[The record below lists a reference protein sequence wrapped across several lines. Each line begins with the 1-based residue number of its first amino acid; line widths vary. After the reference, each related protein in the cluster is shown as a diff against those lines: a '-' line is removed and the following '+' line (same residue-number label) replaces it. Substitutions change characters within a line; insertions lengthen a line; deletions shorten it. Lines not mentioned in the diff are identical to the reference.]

1 MKLLSGTI
9 RPRLP
14 SCQTCRNASNTTTL
28 VGGKWW
34 EKVPVKQPSC
44 WNSFEK
50 FWSNRHTESSH
61 QFSTW
66 FILIRS
72 AIYDFCQIMTF
83 LTHTKWITSD
93 YLLFILD
100 IATAW
105 RTSDRHFHNSFFF
118 FSMYLRTHHLG
129 FTVLLQ
135 RAFSISVSK
144 RKFWWGRGCLCH
156 IAVISWKGICV
167 CGSEMAE
174 NQQGGGAPDEGQT
187 PAKGK
192 KSHTDRLCWKY
203 RQTKACSV
211 EKLEENWAMIL
222 VGKITETTK
231 SMCHWLNALT
241 QLTHG
246 DLVWFSLWI
255 TLHCFF
261 FFF

>member
-118 FSMYLRTHHLG
+118 FFHVLKNSSLRIHCP
-129 FTVLLQ
+129 FTKSIQHFCFKEEVLVGKRLLVSYCCHFLE
-135 RAFSISVSK
+135 RYMCVWEWDGWKSAGWRSSWWRTDTSK
-144 RKFWWGRGCLCH
+144 R
-156 IAVISWKGICV
+156 
-167 CGSEMAE
+167 E
-174 NQQGGGAPDEGQT
+174 
-187 PAKGK
+187 K
-192 KSHTDRLCWKY
+192 KPY
-203 RQTKACSV
+203 RQTVLKIQTDKSLQRREARGELS
-211 EKLEENWAMIL
+211 NDPG
-222 VGKITETTK
+222 GK
-231 SMCHWLNALT
+231 
-241 QLTHG
+241 
-246 DLVWFSLWI
+246 D
-255 TLHCFF
+255 
-261 FFF
+261 